1 MHIIFALTL
10 ILTAGF
16 VPDMA
21 FAAKKKAAP
30 ALTAKDVDG
39 VLASYRKAPAVKA
52 KVKKTVVQETMGTEN
67 VSTGE
72 FFFSKGKLRLDFTE
86 PEKTSLVYDGKY
98 VWLESRLDD
107 QNIQVTKMRT
117 NELKRSKSVLTA
129 LFEKKDVLR
138 NFKLAKTKNEEG
150 SKNYFFEPKKKKSS
164 DEIQLLQIVIKG
176 KELQRVSYKD
186 QLENTVSFDFS
197 ELSKGTV
204 PATKF
209 TYKVPKNA
217 QVTEI

>member
-1 MHIIFALTL
+1 MRLLFAFIFA
-10 ILTAGF
+10 
-16 VPDMA
+16 VS
-21 FAAKKKAAP
+21 AAP
-30 ALTAKDVDG
+30 AFAKVKAGKKKPVLAAKDVET
-39 VLASYRKAPAVKA
+39 VLAAYRKAPAIQA

-67 VSTGE
+67 TSTGE

-86 PEKTSLVYDGKY
+86 PEKTSLVYDGKF

-138 NFKLAKTKNEEG
+138 NFKMVKAAEEKG
-150 SKNYFFEPKKKKSS
+150 SKNYFFEPKKKKTD
-164 DEIQLLQIVIKG
+164 DEIQLLQVVLKN
-176 KELQRVSYKD
+176 KELERISYKD

-197 ELSKGTV
+197 DLTKGKV
-204 PATKF
+204 PAAKF
-209 TYKVPKNA
+209 SYKIPKNA